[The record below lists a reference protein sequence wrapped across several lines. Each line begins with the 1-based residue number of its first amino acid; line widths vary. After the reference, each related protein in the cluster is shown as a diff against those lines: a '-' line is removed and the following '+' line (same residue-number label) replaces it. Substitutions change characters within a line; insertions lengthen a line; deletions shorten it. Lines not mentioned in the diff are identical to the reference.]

1 MDDSAHPQDVV
12 VQLLQVLSEV
22 DLDGLG
28 EDLRRVDG
36 ATARRAMT
44 GASMLAEALTRATFG
59 SETVADVLGTEISE
73 TATQFPMT
81 IQWDFHE
88 VKPEWLSA
96 FDIVF
101 SNSWDHSYD
110 PRLAFSRWLSCVAKG
125 GALVLE
131 WSKVHGDTEPSGRP
145 GFL

>member
-1 MDDSAHPQDVV
+1 MDEHSQPHDVV

-59 SETVADVLGTEISE
+59 SDTVADALGVDFGDPPHHEPRRSAGVRITVHDDEATTDLHPASE
-73 TATQFPMT
+73 A
-81 IQWDFHE
+81 
-88 VKPEWLSA
+88 
-96 FDIVF
+96 
-101 SNSWDHSYD
+101 
-110 PRLAFSRWLSCVAKG
+110 
-125 GALVLE
+125 
-131 WSKVHGDTEPSGRP
+131 
-145 GFL
+145 